1 MNKTE
6 LIEKVQARAHLDVGV
21 SRNQV
26 EHTLNHALD
35 VIQEALAEGQ
45 EVQLYGFGKFEAA
58 ASPARQGRNPRTG
71 APVQIEAK
79 KRVRFAPG
87 KNLKQ
92 AINA

>member
-6 LIEKVQARAHLDVGV
+6 LIAAVHGRTDVGGNIP
-21 SRNQV
+21 RNAV
-26 EHTLNHALD
+26 EAVVNTALG
-35 VIQEALAEGQ
+35 VIQEELAAGHD
-45 EVQLYGFGKFEAA
+45 VQLYGFGKFEAA
-58 ASPARQGRNPRTG
+58 ASPARKGRNPRTG

-92 AINA
+92 AVNA